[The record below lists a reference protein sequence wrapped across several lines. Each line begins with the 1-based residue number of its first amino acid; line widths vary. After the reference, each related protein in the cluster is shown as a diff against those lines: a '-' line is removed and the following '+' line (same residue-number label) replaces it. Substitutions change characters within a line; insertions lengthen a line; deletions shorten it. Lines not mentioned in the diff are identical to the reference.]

1 MRSDAEQ
8 RVAMLSHVSWSFR
21 RSFTVSL
28 GREVRSRSTNN
39 PKAKGLGCS
48 SKLLL
53 FHVAATLLKIAPHP
67 AKFHRC
73 RTSRQPPACVDFK
86 TSSQPQIRRR
96 GCGQDPH
103 TWPVD
108 YGSSSIP
115 QIYKDRHSGHFL
127 FAVAGSQ
134 NQLAFLFTPCT
145 LSAKVESSCPWSD
158 IQRRDDK
165 DLMTTV
171 LAMGSGGA

>member
-1 MRSDAEQ
+1 
-8 RVAMLSHVSWSFR
+8 MLSHVSWSFR

-134 NQLAFLFTPCT
+134 TSSPSSLHPAPSVLRSSLAAPGLTF
-145 LSAKVESSCPWSD
+145 
-158 IQRRDDK
+158 K
-165 DLMTTV
+165 DVTIKI
-171 LAMGSGGA
+171 